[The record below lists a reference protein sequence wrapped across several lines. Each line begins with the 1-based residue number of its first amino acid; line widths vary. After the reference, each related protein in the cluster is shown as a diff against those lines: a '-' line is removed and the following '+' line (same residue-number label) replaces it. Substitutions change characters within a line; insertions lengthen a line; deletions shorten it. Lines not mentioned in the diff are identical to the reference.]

1 MVKDRFKLNKF
12 YQELIKKENIPY
24 KKALAI
30 YEALHKEAVSLGI
43 INSKDILDGLE
54 TDLRIARVING
65 LT

>member
-1 MVKDRFKLNKF
+1 MVKDKIKLNKF
-12 YQELIKKENIPY
+12 NQELIKKENIPY

-30 YEALHKEAVSLGI
+30 YEALHKEAVSLKV

-54 TDLRIARVING
+54 TDLRIAKTING